1 MLTGSQ
7 VKQIREALLSAFPTR
22 DLLAMLLREEL
33 DVALNAIAGGD
44 NLNVLVFHLVQW
56 AESTGRVGALL
67 QGAYAQNPG
76 NPDLKQLRRSAER
89 WPDLAA
95 SGVLP
100 PAQPAAAP
108 PAAAPPAAPASPAV
122 IDIFLAYSHQDAPVM
137 RQLYADLRGA
147 GWSVWTDEG
156 LEPGTPSW
164 QDAIQE
170 ALRQARCLVVLLSP
184 HASKS
189 HWVNSEI
196 SYTLKLGRR
205 IIPVLVAGDDLSA
218 VPLSLVNTQ
227 WVDVRGAYRQTVDGE
242 LLPALRRHLGGVAI
256 QPPVRFDWV
265 SIPAGEFTMG
275 SDKLKDKLAYD
286 NELPQHRL
294 HLPAYRIARTP
305 VTVAQFAAFAEAT
318 GHKTTAEER
327 GWAYAWTGEK
337 WDDVK
342 GANWRYPRGPE
353 SNIAQKQDH
362 PVTCISWHDARAF
375 CGWATLVTGG
385 KVWLPSEAEWEKAA
399 RGTDG
404 RIYPWGDQ
412 QPTDKLCNF
421 GMNVG
426 DTTSVGSYLAGASP
440 YGVLDMTGNVLEWI
454 STKWVDNYKTYK
466 PDDDPNGEAERALR
480 GGSFD
485 FTGRYVRCAYRNGTP
500 PDYVLINVG
509 FRVVSPGSWDP
520 RSLQGSTL

>member
-95 SGVLP
+95 SGALN
-100 PAQPAAAP
+100 PAQPVDAP
-108 PAAAPPAAPASPAV
+108 LAAPASPAV

-170 ALRQARCLVVLLSP
+170 ALRQARCLVVVLSP

-242 LLPALRRHLGGVAI
+242 LLPALRRHLGGAV

-265 SIPAGEFTMG
+265 TIPAGEFTMG
-275 SDKLKDKLAYD
+275 SDKQKDKLAYD

-305 VTVAQFAAFAEAT
+305 VTVAQFAAFVEAT

-327 GWAYAWTGEK
+327 GFARGWTGEK

-342 GANWRYPRGPE
+342 GAYWRHPRGPA
-353 SNIAQKQDH
+353 SDVAQKQDH
-362 PVTCISWHDARAF
+362 PVTCVSWHDARAF
-375 CGWATLVTGG
+375 CAWASRATGE
-385 KVWLPSEAEWEKAA
+385 KVQLPSEAEWEKAA
-399 RGTDG
+399 RGPSTGSGAG

-412 QPTDKLCNF
+412 LPTDKLCNF
-421 GMNVG
+421 GWKVG
-426 DTTSVGSYLAGASP
+426 DTTAVDSYPAGASP
-440 YGVLDMTGNVLEWI
+440 YGVLDMAGNVWEWT
-454 STKWVDNYKTYK
+454 STKWVDSYRNYK
-466 PDDDPNGEAERALR
+466 PDDNPDGDSSRTLR

-485 FTGRYVRCAYRNGTP
+485 LDDVSVRCAFRFRYSPG
-500 PDYVLINVG
+500 YVSNLIG
-509 FRVVSPGSWDP
+509 FRVMSPGF
-520 RSLQGSTL
+520 